1 MSTRPGIAELAA
13 LLVPAR
19 ADALL
24 SRHPGVKPGEAGAL
38 AGVSRAERLAALAG
52 ALGGGTDGTGA
63 PGRAI
68 PGEGAPAWPVLPFEL
83 VAAAPALA
91 LLDGP
96 LVELGSRAARC
107 AAVGLASVLGGEVEV
122 SGRLLPG
129 LPEPAGAALV
139 PIDLTAIAGVASL
152 AIDRAFAGRI
162 AARVAG
168 GAGPGRG
175 AGDLSAAERAVI
187 ELAVLGALEALAAET
202 DLERALA
209 PRLALRG
216 GKPVRPLCVELTVTA
231 LGTRG
236 RAYLLLPETALRS
249 LRGAPTLP
257 PALGEVPLPA
267 AVQIGE
273 ATLDRGG
280 AEELF
285 PGDVLLLDR
294 PAVEG
299 AELRLPGGIHVRGQL
314 VDGGDLRVDEVLGD
328 GGDAAPVL
336 VRVELADVILPLREV
351 ARIAPGVVLPLGL
364 DRTGRVT
371 LRIGTRAVAHG
382 VLVELD
388 GAVGVRIAKPTE
400 VP

>member
-1 MSTRPGIAELAA
+1 
-13 LLVPAR
+13 
-19 ADALL
+19 
-24 SRHPGVKPGEAGAL
+24 
-38 AGVSRAERLAALAG
+38 
-52 ALGGGTDGTGA
+52 
-63 PGRAI
+63 
-68 PGEGAPAWPVLPFEL
+68 
-83 VAAAPALA
+83 
-91 LLDGP
+91 
-96 LVELGSRAARC
+96 
-107 AAVGLASVLGGEVEV
+107 
-122 SGRLLPG
+122 
-129 LPEPAGAALV
+129 
-139 PIDLTAIAGVASL
+139 
-152 AIDRAFAGRI
+152 
-162 AARVAG
+162 
-168 GAGPGRG
+168 
-175 AGDLSAAERAVI
+175 
-187 ELAVLGALEALAAET
+187 
-202 DLERALA
+202 
-209 PRLALRG
+209 
-216 GKPVRPLCVELTVTA
+216 
-231 LGTRG
+231 
-236 RAYLLLPETALRS
+236 
-249 LRGAPTLP
+249 
-257 PALGEVPLPA
+257 
-267 AVQIGE
+267 
-273 ATLDRGG
+273 